1 VRVAPIGVPPQERT
15 MFYCPTCQGG
25 LGPTDD
31 GRRQNPLGSNGGAR
45 RSRRSY

>member
-1 VRVAPIGVPPQERT
+1 

-31 GRRQNPLGSNGGAR
+31 GRVQRPMGSTGGGRQAGRAGTGRRQNSGNGR
-45 RSRRSY
+45 

>member
-1 VRVAPIGVPPQERT
+1 DRV

-31 GRRQNPLGSNGGAR
+31 GLPQGPLGSSGGR
-45 RSRRSY
+45 RTSYRP